1 MADTLPLRQ
10 DRYLVIGDGA
20 DFAAVSTSGDW
31 PGTTRLIIES
41 AALVETSFT
50 PTIATTTATW
60 ALTVAQVTA
69 LVGTKTS
76 GVLRYRVTVSS
87 GDQLRGE
94 IAGFLS
100 IKTKWDAARTV
111 QTLGAVVVG
120 PAGPGIA
127 SGVVDEDGAL
137 VLTLDNAETIAPVI
151 LPPYVRLAV
160 DGDGDYE
167 TAALGTEYLLIADV
181 DGDYV
186 MREFI

>member
-120 PAGPGIA
+120 PAGPIGNLMLTQIEA
-127 SGVVDEDGAL
+127 GLYTMTAGTLTQIETGLYSMTGA
-137 VLTLDNAETIAPVI
+137 
-151 LPPYVRLAV
+151 
-160 DGDGDYE
+160 
-167 TAALGTEYLLIADV
+167 
-181 DGDYV
+181 
-186 MREFI
+186 

>member
-100 IKTKWDAARTV
+100 IKTRWDAARTV

-127 SGVVDEDGAL
+127 SGVVDEGP
-137 VLTLDNAETIAPVI
+137 TT
-151 LPPYVRLAV
+151 LAV
-160 DGDGDYE
+160 LS
-167 TAALGTEYLLIADV
+167 AAQGTGVVIGPNQSAWVEINAAASDV
-181 DGDYV
+181 LAIGAV
-186 MREFI
+186 A